1 MAWIMLGIA
10 GIFEV
15 VWATFMKLSEGFTK
29 IGWTA
34 LTFAGDG
41 GQLHFACKGDENSAA
56 RHGVRHMDG
65 HRRAWL
71 GAGGYN
77 LFQGASELLARFLR
91 PDAAGRHS
99 RTEADIS
106 IIFPW
111 QCGSRMV

>member
-34 LTFAGDG
+34 LTFAGMAVSFV
-41 GQLHFACKGDENSAA
+41 LLAK
-56 RHGVRHMDG
+56 VTKTLP
-65 HRRAWL
+65 L
-71 GAGGYN
+71 GTAYAIWTGIGALGSVLVGNN
-77 LFQGASELLARFLR
+77 LFQGAGELLARFLR

-99 RTEADIS
+99 RTEADLG

-111 QCGSRMV
+111 QCGSLMV